1 MIGGFE
7 MFGQLSTLSGTP
19 SASASSCTVPQVPL
33 FVTLVFMQVC
43 ATRLTQ
49 VWPPW
54 HPWALMQRTEVLMLQ
69 WPTAGQSPLAV
80 QNCSLMRLQEPLSSV
95 VVVGLPQS
103 PSQASPTLSRSVSFC
118 DELKV
123 RTQLSSLSAK
133 PSPSRSPLP
142 LHAAPLVEEPPAGTC
157 AGL

>member
-7 MFGQLSTLSGTP
+7 MFGQLSMLSGTP
-19 SASASSCTVPQVPL
+19 SASASSCTVPQVPV

-43 ATRLTQ
+43 GTKPTQ
-49 VWPPW
+49 VWFPG
-54 HPWALMQRTEVLMLQ
+54 HVLLARQKTVVLMLQ
-69 WPTAGQSPLAV
+69 WPAAGQSPLAV
-80 QNCSLMRLQEPLSSV
+80 QNCSLMRLQEPLGSV

-118 DELKV
+118 DGFGV

-133 PSPSRSPLP
+133 
-142 LHAAPLVEEPPAGTC
+142 
-157 AGL
+157 